1 MANRRSLTKRDFEAV
16 VKRLNISD
24 QAADM
29 ARRVLVGGEM
39 QKDVAADCKVT
50 ISAVSHHVGR
60 IWSAHVEAQEIPAGH
75 ERITAVLP
83 SDKAEIVRTWERD
96 SRRNR

>member
-1 MANRRSLTKRDFEAV
+1 VANKRSLTKRDFDAV
-16 VKRLNISD
+16 VKRLNISE

-39 QKDVAADCKVT
+39 QKDVAAACKLT
-50 ISAVSHHVGR
+50 ISAVSHHVSR
-60 IWSAHVEAQEIPAGH
+60 VWAAHVEAQEIPAGF

-83 SDKAEIVRTWERD
+83 TEKAEIVRTWERD
-96 SRRNR
+96 SRRTR